1 MGWETPGPWW
11 PLRLAERTLPYP
23 RTWISHAL
31 TSFSLDES
39 HLGGRPPKERQ
50 SEEISSEEL
59 IPESQIRRKQ
69 NRSQQKQRRL
79 RNAMRTYD
87 ENANMHQYPKYYSL
101 QFPRMNIEK
110 DIDVVNV
117 EKDLREKIGD
127 PEQIKKQNRETLLI
141 KVKSRSQGQQLSNV
155 KKIATYDVNVS
166 EHNSLNQSKG
176 TVYSEAM
183 SQSSIDTLE
192 EALRS
197 QKVIKV
203 ERMKK
208 RENGVLVDTHRYI
221 ITFAMPELPESIK
234 LATWHFELID
244 RYIPK
249 PMRCN
254 NCQRL
259 GHTAKKCHRKET
271 ICAKCGQEGHMFR
284 ACNNEAKCVL
294 CGGPHPSTYNKCPS
308 YVFKSEV
315 LATQVKCRLTF
326 KEAEDDVKKRY
337 RDEGKNY
344 SFIVKQQRIPSSQQS
359 QHPSQREEEDEDRR
373 RGRLQEEEEARR
385 LQEEEEERRRRLQEE
400 EEDDETRR
408 SQEEDAERRRRRL
421 EEEEAR
427 RLPRRRR

>member
-1 MGWETPGPWW
+1 M
-11 PLRLAERTLPYP
+11 A
-23 RTWISHAL
+23 SHAL
-31 TSFSLDES
+31 PPSSLDES
-39 HLGGRPPKERQ
+39 HPGGRTPKGRQ
-50 SEEISSEEL
+50 SEGTSSEEL
-59 IPESQIRRKQ
+59 ISESQIRKKQ
-69 NRSQQKQRRL
+69 NRNQQKQRKL
-79 RNAMRTYD
+79 RHAMRTYD
-87 ENANMHQYPKYYSL
+87 ENANMLQYPRYYSL

-155 KKIATYDVNVS
+155 KQIATYDVNVS

-183 SQSSIDTLE
+183 SQSSIETLE

-284 ACNNEAKCVL
+284 TCNNEAKCVL

-337 RDEGKNY
+337 RDENKSY
-344 SFIVKQQRIPSSQQS
+344 SFIVRQQQTPSSQQS
-359 QHPSQREEEDEDRR
+359 QLPSQGEEEDEDRR

-385 LQEEEEERRRRLQEE
+385 LQEEEEERRRRQEE
-400 EEDDETRR
+400 DETRR
-408 SQEEDAERRRRRL
+408 SQEDAERRRRLL

-427 RLPRRRR
+427 RLQEEEDEERRRRLREDEARRRGRKRIIPNKNHRS